1 MCSHK
6 YFSPQRARKFSP
18 STYYRV
24 LVVLLGAYRATYDT
38 RILQQATPNQLKIA
52 MPRTTTYEH
61 KADRH
66 QESRIYCRPARIS
79 CGRQV
84 RENIDGIH
92 RAGRQTGTTGRR
104 RHALSTPR

>member
-18 STYYRV
+18 STYYKV

-38 RILQQATPNQLKIA
+38 RILQQATPNQPKIA
-52 MPRTTTYEH
+52 VPRTSTYEH

-66 QESRIYCRPARIS
+66 
-79 CGRQV
+79 
-84 RENIDGIH
+84 
-92 RAGRQTGTTGRR
+92 
-104 RHALSTPR
+104 